1 MLEEPQSRLLGLRA
15 LATAGENGLEAAH
28 RLRAD
33 GGIPG
38 AAAAMW
44 LVEQGVIDPSTVELN
59 EMLLGLVDHLAAMLQ
74 HGLLLDELDQQPI
87 AEQIVLVKQLEH
99 ADHPYLLD
107 VLDAIAAEHSNH
119 KVARAAKKIRLKLRS
134 T

>member
-1 MLEEPQSRLLGLRA
+1 
-15 LATAGENGLEAAH
+15 
-28 RLRAD
+28 
-33 GGIPG
+33 
-38 AAAAMW
+38 MW

-119 KVARAAKKIRLKLRS
+119 KVARAAKNSAEAALYLAGHAAERQCANSIRPIWAARLS
-134 T
+134 CPPSG